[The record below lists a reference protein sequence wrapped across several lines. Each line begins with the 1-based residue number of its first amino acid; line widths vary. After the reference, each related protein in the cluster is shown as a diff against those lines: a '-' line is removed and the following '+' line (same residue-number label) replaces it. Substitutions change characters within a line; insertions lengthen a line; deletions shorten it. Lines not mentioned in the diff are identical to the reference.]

1 MIQDAR
7 DSLAC
12 GILEQLKSKSMLP
25 TVIPFRHDVFRYFFG
40 GKGEISN
47 ERGAVLLEKSDFQIC
62 NFPRDWDKIAD
73 SIGDGLKI
81 DFPVKLRP
89 FLSWSPKT
97 YILKDGQVVVRPR
110 YRPEKLSI
118 SICKNAFSL

>member
-1 MIQDAR
+1 MMHFATFLVER
-7 DSLAC
+7 VRPAMKKVLFSWRGLT
-12 GILEQLKSKSMLP
+12 LK
-25 TVIPFRHDVFRYFFG
+25 TVIP
-40 GKGEISN
+40 
-47 ERGAVLLEKSDFQIC
+47 RGLGHNS
-62 NFPRDWDKIAD
+62 

-97 YILKDGQVVVRPR
+97 HMLKDGKVVVCPL

-118 SICKNAFSL
+118 SICKTAFSLC